1 MPVLPSYRNQSMRA
15 TLAFN
20 GLRVKHLKTNFG
32 PKILDILL
40 TRLKKIVSLKSFKK
54 KNNKWLMMIFRFCK
68 TNAQNI
74 GFL

>member
-40 TRLKKIVSLKSFKK
+40 NHSRRKII
-54 KNNKWLMMIFRFCK
+54 N
-68 TNAQNI
+68 
-74 GFL
+74 G